1 MIDGLKIGVVVPSA
15 GRGMRMGGK
24 QKQLLEICGK
34 PVLAYSL
41 EAFEQSPLIDAI
53 TVVTNRESISKVEE
67 IVRKKSL
74 AKINHVIEGGEQRQ
88 DSVWNGL
95 RMLEQEQIDVV
106 LVHDAA
112 RPFVTDEIISRV
124 ITAAMQFKAA
134 IVAVPSKD
142 TIKIADDSAFVQDTP
157 KRDNCWLIQTPQA
170 FNYRLLYQAFQK
182 AYSDNYYGTDE
193 ACIVER
199 FGVRVKIVAGNY
211 ENIKITTPEDLEIA
225 QLIAKKRVSG

>member
-74 AKINHVIEGGEQRQ
+74 AKINHVIEDGKQRQ
-88 DSVWNGL
+88 NSV
-95 RMLEQEQIDVV
+95 
-106 LVHDAA
+106 
-112 RPFVTDEIISRV
+112 
-124 ITAAMQFKAA
+124 
-134 IVAVPSKD
+134 
-142 TIKIADDSAFVQDTP
+142 
-157 KRDNCWLIQTPQA
+157 
-170 FNYRLLYQAFQK
+170 
-182 AYSDNYYGTDE
+182 
-193 ACIVER
+193 
-199 FGVRVKIVAGNY
+199 
-211 ENIKITTPEDLEIA
+211 
-225 QLIAKKRVSG
+225 